1 MARGAA
7 RPSKPFGHRWRSSG
21 LYIIAIVSVALFSGW
36 SNSPET
42 SRTIG
47 FFQGILTT
55 GDSTDNFLF
64 TFIIPILPEILES
77 RLQQPAA
84 RIQALTSIILA
95 MNALVSIILAPVT
108 GYVADKLSSRNG
120 LLIAAWGVNMLGTV
134 VTAWSTTL
142 TGLIIGRLIQTVAGS
157 VIWIV
162 GMAMLANA
170 AGARHLSKA
179 FGVAVLL
186 VSAGLL
192 TGPAVSAALY
202 KFVSY
207 GVMWSSAFLVLLI
220 GLALQLLV
228 LEPRGDGARASS
240 TTAPKDTGT
249 RDEEQNSEAQT
260 LDATTAPL
268 LPSSPAAEARSYT
281 YHATTTP
288 TTTDTDPPSPAGS
301 STPDKANIYWLILR
315 KKRVAAG
322 LLGDT
327 LLAVVI
333 ASFEATIPLH
343 IREVFR
349 WDGFHAGL
357 LFLLLQAPTLL
368 LVVPVGGLKDRVGL
382 RYPVSLGF
390 GLLAPSL
397 VLLGLPG
404 HQGFLGTRG
413 AVVYLVSLVA
423 IGVWRTLI
431 LGYGGVEVLNG
442 ANELA
447 DEIPG
452 IFGSNGG
459 YSRSFSLSNVTWK
472 GGMFVGPLV
481 SGALTE
487 AVGYF
492 YMNLVL
498 GTGVSLGTH
507 CTPLLLGG
515 SMNSCCIMAPQV
527 IILAG
532 GTGGFGRYLAE
543 TITSSPDYTV
553 AILTRSNKN
562 PPPWTDHPKITTH
575 QTDYTPTSLVP
586 ILNTTQATTLLS
598 LIRCPNDA
606 YLPLHTHLL
615 DACIASQTCK
625 RLIPSE
631 WAGNIDDFPLLPR
644 SYGGTRAPFREIL
657 RARAASHHVE
667 WTLVH
672 HGWFMDYFLP
682 AHKSYMAYIP
692 GEFPVDPQTWTYHVK
707 GSGEE
712 AQSWTWSRDLARA
725 VVRLLGR
732 ERWVWSWRLCAD
744 DREMAGRPLKRE
756 YRSVEQIEY
765 DVEHHPT
772 PPDDPN
778 IALAELEE
786 CTIKGAICCPREK
799 TLRQK
804 EEFFA
809 GMEFVRLEELLV
821 RAERE
826 GFT

>member
-7 RPSKPFGHRWRSSG
+7 RPSKPFGHRWRSSR
-21 LYIIAIVSVALFSGW
+21 LYIIVIVSVALFS
-36 SNSPET
+36 
-42 SRTIG
+42 
-47 FFQGILTT
+47 
-55 GDSTDNFLF
+55 DNFLF

-84 RIQALTSIILA
+84 RIQALTSIILS

-108 GYVADKLSSRNG
+108 GYVADKLSSRNW
-120 LLIAAWGVNMLGTV
+120 LLIAAWVVNMFGTA

-207 GVMWSSAFLVLLI
+207 GVMWSSAFLVLLT
-220 GLALQLLV
+220 GLVLQLLV

-240 TTAPKDTGT
+240 ITAPNDRGT
-249 RDEEQNSEAQT
+249 RDEEQDSEAQT

-281 YHATTTP
+281 YHTTTNP
-288 TTTDTDPPSPAGS
+288 TTTTAADTDPPSPAGS
-301 STPDKANIYWLILR
+301 STPEKANIYWLILR

-349 WDGFHAGL
+349 WDSFHAGL

-404 HQGFLGTRG
+404 HQGFLGTSG

-447 DEIPG
+447 DEKPG

-459 YSRSFSLSNVTWK
+459 YSRTFSLSNVTWK

-498 GTGVSLGTH
+498 GTF
-507 CTPLLLGG
+507 CLLLG
-515 SMNSCCIMAPQV
+515 C
-527 IILAG
+527 
-532 GTGGFGRYLAE
+532 GRF
-543 TITSSPDYTV
+543 
-553 AILTRSNKN
+553 
-562 PPPWTDHPKITTH
+562 
-575 QTDYTPTSLVP
+575 Q
-586 ILNTTQATTLLS
+586 
-598 LIRCPNDA
+598 
-606 YLPLHTHLL
+606 
-615 DACIASQTCK
+615 
-625 RLIPSE
+625 
-631 WAGNIDDFPLLPR
+631 
-644 SYGGTRAPFREIL
+644 
-657 RARAASHHVE
+657 
-667 WTLVH
+667 
-672 HGWFMDYFLP
+672 
-682 AHKSYMAYIP
+682 
-692 GEFPVDPQTWTYHVK
+692 
-707 GSGEE
+707 
-712 AQSWTWSRDLARA
+712 
-725 VVRLLGR
+725 LGR
-732 ERWVWSWRLCAD
+732 MR
-744 DREMAGRPLKRE
+744 
-756 YRSVEQIEY
+756 
-765 DVEHHPT
+765 
-772 PPDDPN
+772 
-778 IALAELEE
+778 
-786 CTIKGAICCPREK
+786 
-799 TLRQK
+799 
-804 EEFFA
+804 
-809 GMEFVRLEELLV
+809 
-821 RAERE
+821 
-826 GFT
+826 

>member
-36 SNSPET
+36 SNSPKT
-42 SRTIG
+42 LRTIG

-84 RIQALTSIILA
+84 RIQALTSIILS

-108 GYVADKLSSRNG
+108 GYVADKLSSRNW
-120 LLIAAWGVNMLGTV
+120 LLIAAWVVNMFGTA

-207 GVMWSSAFLVLLI
+207 GVMWSSAFLVLLT
-220 GLALQLLV
+220 GLILQLLV
-228 LEPRGDGARASS
+228 LEPRGDGARAS
-240 TTAPKDTGT
+240 TITAPNDRGT
-249 RDEEQNSEAQT
+249 RDEEQDSEAQT

-281 YHATTTP
+281 YHTTTTP
-288 TTTDTDPPSPAGS
+288 TTTTTTAAADTDPPSPAGS
-301 STPDKANIYWLILR
+301 STPEKANIYWLILR

-349 WDGFHAGL
+349 WDSFHAGL

-404 HQGFLGTRG
+404 HQGFLGTSG

-447 DEIPG
+447 DEKPG

-459 YSRSFSLSNVTWK
+459 YSRTFSLSNVTWK

-498 GTGVSLGTH
+498 GTIELILTH
-507 CTPLLLGG
+507 LIPPFTITIEAR
-515 SMNSCCIMAPQV
+515 NSCCIMAPQV
-527 IILAG
+527 IVLAG

-543 TITSSPDYTV
+543 AITSSPDYAV

-575 QTDYTPTSLVP
+575 QTDYTPTSLLP

-631 WAGNIDDFPLLPR
+631 WAGNVDDFPLLPR

-657 RARAASHHVE
+657 RSRAASHHVE

-682 AHKSYMAYIP
+682 DHKSYMAYIP
-692 GEFPVDPQTWTYHVK
+692 GEFPVDPQTWTYH
-707 GSGEE
+707 GFG
-712 AQSWTWSRDLARA
+712 QGGGA
-725 VVRLLGR
+725 VVGAGAVGMFFLPCLD
-732 ERWVWSWRLCAD
+732 WRLCAD
-744 DREMAGRPLKRE
+744 HREMAGRPFKRE

-821 RAERE
+821 RAERG

>member
-1 MARGAA
+1 
-7 RPSKPFGHRWRSSG
+7 F
-21 LYIIAIVSVALFSGW
+21 
-36 SNSPET
+36 
-42 SRTIG
+42 
-47 FFQGILTT
+47 
-55 GDSTDNFLF
+55 
-64 TFIIPILPEILES
+64 PEILES

-84 RIQALTSIILA
+84 RIQALTSIILS
-95 MNALVSIILAPVT
+95 MNALVSILLAPVT
-108 GYVADKLSSRNG
+108 GYLADQLSSRNG
-120 LLIAAWGVNMLGTV
+120 LLIAAWVVNMLGTA

-142 TGLIIGRLIQTVAGS
+142 TGLILGRLIQTVAGS

-220 GLALQLLV
+220 GLVLQLLV
-228 LEPRGDGARASS
+228 LEPRGDGAHASS
-240 TTAPKDTGT
+240 TAAKDWATV
-249 RDEEQNSEAQT
+249 DEEQDTLPRSCGTQT

-268 LPSSPAAEARSYT
+268 LPSSPAAEARTYT
-281 YHATTTP
+281 YHTTITTT
-288 TTTDTDPPSPAGS
+288 TADTHPPKPAENR
-301 STPDKANIYWLILR
+301 TPEKQNVYWLILR

-343 IREVFR
+343 IREVFH
-349 WDGFHAGL
+349 WDSFHAGL
-357 LFLLLQAPTLL
+357 LFLLLQAPTLI
-368 LVVPVGGLKDRVGL
+368 LVVPVGGLKDRFGL

-390 GLLAPSL
+390 VLLAPSL

-404 HQGFLGTRG
+404 QGLLEKSG

-447 DEIPG
+447 EEKPG
-452 IFGSNGG
+452 IFGSNEG
-459 YSRSFSLSNVTWK
+459 YSRTFSLSNVTWK
-472 GGMFVGPLV
+472 GGMFVGPLI

-498 GTGVSLGTH
+498 GTFIYS
-507 CTPLLLGG
+507 GG
-515 SMNSCCIMAPQV
+515 AGYAPQMTPRDKRRPAVLPV
-527 IILAG
+527 IVLAG

-543 TITSSPDYTV
+543 AITSCPDYAV

-575 QTDYTPTSLVP
+575 QTDYTPTSLLP

-606 YLPLHTHLL
+606 YLTLHTHLL
-615 DACIASQTCK
+615 NACIASQTCK

-644 SYGGTRAPFREIL
+644 SYGVTRAPFREIL
-657 RARAASHHVE
+657 RSQAASHNVE

-682 AHKSYMAYIP
+682 KHKSYMAYIP
-692 GEFPVDPQTWTYHVK
+692 GEFPIDPQTWTYHGFGEGGGAAV
-707 GSGEE
+707 GVGAVGMFSSLVSG
-712 AQSWTWSRDLARA
+712 
-725 VVRLLGR
+725 VVR
-732 ERWVWSWRLCAD
+732 
-744 DREMAGRPLKRE
+744 MAGRPFERE
-756 YRSVEQIEY
+756 YRSVAQIEY

-778 IALAELEE
+778 IALSELEE

-821 RAERE
+821 RAKRE
-826 GFT
+826 GFI